1 MKYVTGSAPSGLI
14 YENVHAHSIYSNAL
28 ISFPDSP
35 TSIGDYANAYAER
48 GMQCLCITEHSN
60 RSDAWEQADEAAKH
74 EGMKAIVGAE
84 AYFVP
89 NRKQIIVD
97 GKEKYDPRNFHL
109 ILIAKNN
116 QGFEELNYALS
127 VAAEDGFYRHA
138 RLDFDL
144 LSKLNYKN
152 FLCTTACIAGVV
164 GDPEGERY
172 ACTLAEIFKENFRL
186 EVQYHVNDDQI
197 KHNMKVMELYK
208 KYGWSLIFA
217 TDSHYIRKEDKILRT
232 ELQLSKNIKMVD
244 DGDWDLYLPTPQEA
258 YDCMLR
264 QNVLTKAQIE
274 ESFEN
279 TLELRTFEGFTYT
292 TERKLPI
299 SKPRQNMTQE
309 ERNKLY
315 VRMVKFGYV
324 EKAGMP
330 DEREKKE
337 LEDEIATI
345 VDTNSADYFISLKD
359 MLDRGVELGGVIT
372 TTARG
377 SAGSF
382 ASNFGLGFTTLNR
395 LRSPVTM
402 YPERFISADKLKAGN
417 PDIDVNL
424 THVEAFE
431 QAGKEMF
438 GDYGCLP
445 LIAYGKTKTSSAF
458 KMLAKARGLDFDT
471 SNAVSK
477 EIQSYELTKKHEMEN
492 NSDDP
497 DFDVDEHVSIEDFV
511 DSKYLGLIE
520 DSKKYQNIIV
530 SWSPHPCARITYHK
544 DLRRDIGTVRL
555 KDKICLYMDGVR
567 ADAIG
572 YVKCDLLRV
581 DVVKMIYDGF
591 KAAGLPV
598 MPVSELL
605 QKIEGDKNI
614 WDLYAKGYTQCL
626 NQCERPAS
634 TQKCMTFKPQNISE
648 LSYFVAG
655 IRPGFKSNI
664 QTFINRQRFNYGIP
678 ALDNLLKLEGA
689 CGETGASSYLI
700 YDENIL
706 RCLKFAG
713 IPGPEAY
720 ATIKAIKKKKKDK
733 VLKVKEKFKDG
744 FVKYLMEKEHASE
757 ASANDTTERA
767 WKVIEDSASYLF
779 CGAHAFAMACDSAY
793 GAYLKA
799 YHPFEFYTTIL
810 KLYTEK
816 GNKEKVAL
824 IIDEMYRYK
833 NIRMVAGRFG
843 DDNRDWLCN
852 KEQSTISQSLSSI
865 KFISKTAA
873 NELYHLG
880 QKHYDTFTDV
890 LRAIQLE
897 THVDERQVKILIT
910 IGYFSAF
917 GKTQKLLNILN
928 EFNNGKNR
936 VKKETKS
943 YAQRLVALREFEQNE
958 EDVDIPIRERL
969 MCENENVGLCL
980 SKDNENPIFFV
991 SEVDDKYGV
1000 KVTAYNSETGRSG
1013 LIRVSKGLYSR
1024 KPIQKNDALEILRWE
1039 RRPRYSYKDGKRI
1052 QIGEETD
1059 VWMEDY
1065 SLI

>member
-1 MKYVTGSAPSGLI
+1 MTGSAPSGLI

-172 ACTLAEIFKENFRL
+172 ACTLSEIFKENFRL

-382 ASNFGLGFTTLNR
+382 ASNYALGL
-395 LRSPVTM
+395 
-402 YPERFISADKLKAGN
+402 
-417 PDIDVNL
+417 DI
-424 THVEAFE
+424 
-431 QAGKEMF
+431 
-438 GDYGCLP
+438 
-445 LIAYGKTKTSSAF
+445 SSA
-458 KMLAKARGLDFDT
+458 
-471 SNAVSK
+471 
-477 EIQSYELTKKHEMEN
+477 
-492 NSDDP
+492 
-497 DFDVDEHVSIEDFV
+497 
-511 DSKYLGLIE
+511 
-520 DSKKYQNIIV
+520 
-530 SWSPHPCARITYHK
+530 
-544 DLRRDIGTVRL
+544 
-555 KDKICLYMDGVR
+555 
-567 ADAIG
+567 
-572 YVKCDLLRV
+572 
-581 DVVKMIYDGF
+581 
-591 KAAGLPV
+591 
-598 MPVSELL
+598 
-605 QKIEGDKNI
+605 
-614 WDLYAKGYTQCL
+614 
-626 NQCERPAS
+626 
-634 TQKCMTFKPQNISE
+634 
-648 LSYFVAG
+648 
-655 IRPGFKSNI
+655 
-664 QTFINRQRFNYGIP
+664 
-678 ALDNLLKLEGA
+678 
-689 CGETGASSYLI
+689 
-700 YDENIL
+700 
-706 RCLKFAG
+706 
-713 IPGPEAY
+713 
-720 ATIKAIKKKKKDK
+720 
-733 VLKVKEKFKDG
+733 
-744 FVKYLMEKEHASE
+744 
-757 ASANDTTERA
+757 
-767 WKVIEDSASYLF
+767 
-779 CGAHAFAMACDSAY
+779 
-793 GAYLKA
+793 
-799 YHPFEFYTTIL
+799 
-810 KLYTEK
+810 
-816 GNKEKVAL
+816 
-824 IIDEMYRYK
+824 
-833 NIRMVAGRFG
+833 
-843 DDNRDWLCN
+843 
-852 KEQSTISQSLSSI
+852 
-865 KFISKTAA
+865 
-873 NELYHLG
+873 
-880 QKHYDTFTDV
+880 
-890 LRAIQLE
+890 QL
-897 THVDERQVKILIT
+897 
-910 IGYFSAF
+910 
-917 GKTQKLLNILN
+917 
-928 EFNNGKNR
+928 
-936 VKKETKS
+936 
-943 YAQRLVALREFEQNE
+943 
-958 EDVDIPIRERL
+958 
-969 MCENENVGLCL
+969 
-980 SKDNENPIFFV
+980 
-991 SEVDDKYGV
+991 
-1000 KVTAYNSETGRSG
+1000 
-1013 LIRVSKGLYSR
+1013 
-1024 KPIQKNDALEILRWE
+1024 
-1039 RRPRYSYKDGKRI
+1039 
-1052 QIGEETD
+1052 
-1059 VWMEDY
+1059 
-1065 SLI
+1065 